1 MHGSRPRRASVFRCV
16 PNRHA
21 RNAQARP
28 TTDRSRA
35 EVVVGG
41 GVVGCAAARSLAVD
55 HDPLLVERD
64 RLVGEK
70 VPFPLAPYR
79 LDRFES
85 RSDGFQLTPYVR
97 VAGVEEQA
105 VVDG

>member
-1 MHGSRPRRASVFRCV
+1 V
-16 PNRHA
+16 PDRHA

-64 RLVGEK
+64 RLAGEE
-70 VPFPLAPYR
+70 VPFPQTSYR
-79 LDRFES
+79 PDRFES
-85 RSDGFQLTPYVR
+85 RSDGF
-97 VAGVEEQA
+97 
-105 VVDG
+105 